1 MRRPYR
7 RRASSSR
14 GSRET
19 TPLPRLVPM
28 SGGRTVI
35 ARVETWA
42 GVDTDWVR
50 RPDDPAR
57 TRRVD
62 TWVALAFLVAG
73 SLGVE
78 LLRSIDALGPFQDSW
93 VWPHVAVLAGTVPLV
108 WRRRWPL
115 AVAAGLS
122 LHFFVVGLTM
132 PGVVASVPMQVVY
145 FVAIFTGVA
154 WARDRRLMIGVV
166 VAIVLLMFGWLTWQ
180 FAVGSG
186 IEEALSHDGR
196 LPERKGLFSPAS
208 AYVTYS
214 LLINVFYFGGA
225 IALGQ
230 AAWRAALQRDRLAEQ
245 ARTIDAQATS
255 LQRQAVVEERLR
267 IARELHDVV
276 AHHVSVI
283 GIQAAAARRV
293 LRRDA
298 DAAETALRS
307 VETSSREAVTQ
318 MRELLGTL
326 RSGEDER
333 PDGTR
338 SPEPRLADVPALVE
352 EVSTAGMR
360 VDCRLVEDSPG
371 AVVAVPDPVGLSLY
385 RTVQEALSNIR
396 RHSTASAA
404 TVFVRVDRRPEPG
417 FLHGYAEVEVLDD
430 GRPRSGTSGTGL
442 GLLGVRERLAAHGG
456 VSEIGPRVT
465 GGYRVRV
472 RMPLPEEAS

>member
-1 MRRPYR
+1 MDGRWT
-7 RRASSSR
+7 A
-14 GSRET
+14 
-19 TPLPRLVPM
+19 LV
-28 SGGRTVI
+28 
-35 ARVETWA
+35 ARVRA
-42 GVDTDWVR
+42 YFGVDTDWERV
-50 RPDDPAR
+50 PDDSPR
-57 TRRVD
+57 QRRAD
-62 TWVALAFLVAG
+62 LWVALGFLVAG

-78 LLRSIDALGPFQDSW
+78 LLRSIDSLGAQQDSW
-93 VWPHVAVLAGTVPLV
+93 VWPHVAVALGTLPLI
-108 WRRRWPL
+108 WRHRWPL
-115 AVAAGLS
+115 LVAAGLS
-122 LHFFVVGLTM
+122 LHLVVFGLLM
-132 PGVVASVPMQVVY
+132 PAVAVSMPMQVVY
-145 FVAIFTGVA
+145 FLALFTGVA
-154 WARDRRLMIGVV
+154 WARDRQAMLGVV
-166 VAIVLLMFGWLTWQ
+166 AGVVLLMFGWLAWQ
-180 FAVGSG
+180 LAVGSG
-186 IEEALSHDGR
+186 VEEAMSRGDEPLVHQ
-196 LPERKGLFSPAS
+196 GLFSPAG
-208 AYVTYS
+208 AYVVYT

-225 IALGQ
+225 IIGGQ

-333 PDGTR
+333 LDGAR

-352 EVSTAGMR
+352 EVATAGVQLECR
-360 VDCRLVEDSPG
+360 VVEDSPG
-371 AVVAVPDPVGLSLY
+371 AVAAVPGPVGLSLY

-417 FLHGYAEVEVLDD
+417 FAHGYAEVEVLDD
-430 GRPRSGTSGTGL
+430 GRPRSGSSGTGL

-472 RMPLPEEAS
+472 RMPLPEDAS

>member
-1 MRRPYR
+1 M
-7 RRASSSR
+7 
-14 GSRET
+14 T
-19 TPLPRLVPM
+19 
-28 SGGRTVI
+28 GGHRVS
-35 ARVETWA
+35 ARVAAWA
-42 GVDTDWVR
+42 GVDTDWER
-50 RPDDPAR
+50 LPHDAAR
-57 TRRVD
+57 ARRVD
-62 TWVALAFLVAG
+62 TWVALAFLVTA

-78 LLRSIDALGPFQDSW
+78 LLRSIDALGAQEHSW
-93 VWPHVAVLAGTVPLV
+93 LWPHVAVALGTVPLV

-115 AVAAGLS
+115 AVAAWLS
-122 LHFFVVGLTM
+122 LHLFAVGTLLPAIAVSM
-132 PGVVASVPMQVVY
+132 PMQVVY
-145 FVAIFTGVA
+145 FFALFTGVA
-154 WARDRRLMIGVV
+154 WARDRRAMLGVIAGV
-166 VAIVLLMFGWLTWQ
+166 VLLMFGWLTWQ

-186 IEEALSHDGR
+186 VEEAMSHGGQR
-196 LPERKGLFSPAS
+196 LTRQGLFSPPA
-208 AYVTYS
+208 AYVVYS
-214 LLINVFYFGGA
+214 LLVNVVYFGGA
-225 IALGQ
+225 IIGGQ
-230 AAWRAALQRDRLAEQ
+230 SAWRAALQRDRLAQQ

-293 LRRDA
+293 LRHDA
-298 DAAETALRS
+298 EAAEAALRS

-333 PDGTR
+333 PDGARSAR
-338 SPEPRLADVPALVE
+338 SPEPGLADVPALVE
-352 EVSTAGMR
+352 EVATAGVQLECR
-360 VDCRLVEDSPG
+360 VVEDSPG
-371 AVVAVPDPVGLSLY
+371 AVAAVPGPVGLSLY

-417 FLHGYAEVEVLDD
+417 FAHGYAEVEVLDD
-430 GRPRSGTSGTGL
+430 GRPRSGSSGTGL

-472 RMPLPEEAS
+472 RMPLPEDAS

>member
-1 MRRPYR
+1 
-7 RRASSSR
+7 
-14 GSRET
+14 
-19 TPLPRLVPM
+19 M
-28 SGGRTVI
+28 SGGPTLI

-42 GVDTDWVR
+42 GVDTDWER

-62 TWVALAFLVAG
+62 TWVALAFLVSG

-78 LLRSIDALGPFQDSW
+78 LLRSIDALGGQQDSW
-93 VWPHVAVLAGTVPLV
+93 LWPHVAVLVGTVPLV

-115 AVAAGLS
+115 LVAAGLS
-122 LHFFVVGLTM
+122 LHLFAFGLIM
-132 PGVVASVPMQVVY
+132 PAVAVSVPMQVVY
-145 FVAIFTGVA
+145 FFALFTGVA
-154 WARDRRLMIGVV
+154 WARDRRAMIGVV
-166 VAIVLLMFGWLTWQ
+166 IGVVLLMFGWLTWQ

-186 IEEALSHDGR
+186 VEEAMSRSDQPLTHQ
-196 LPERKGLFSPAS
+196 GLFSPAG
-208 AYVTYS
+208 AFVIYT

-225 IALGQ
+225 IIGGQ
-230 AAWRAALQRDRLAEQ
+230 AAWRSALQRDRLAEQ

-293 LRRDA
+293 LRRDTE
-298 DAAETALRS
+298 AAETALRS

-326 RSGEDER
+326 RSGEDDR

-352 EVSTAGMR
+352 EVTAAGVH
-360 VDCRLVEDSPG
+360 VDCQVVEDAPG
-371 AVVAVPDPVGLSLY
+371 AVAAVPDPVGLSLY

-396 RHSTASAA
+396 RHSSASAA

-417 FLHGYAEVEVLDD
+417 FAHGYAEVEVLDD